1 MSHSRYFCLFAAF
14 LISLTLVHGGL
25 AQTTNTTACGP
36 DHAIIYKRA
45 SDLLNKAEKKL
56 NDKYTAE
63 AKALVKEAN
72 SLFSILVKECSPAQQ
87 ARQLTDKETQQE
99 AINKKLCED
108 ALAQADQLMA
118 SAEDKEKKGEQAE
131 ARGQTDQ
138 AISLQRQA
146 KSEYE
151 RAHVQSIKAE
161 IYALRNQEMV
171 FRFLNK

>member
-1 MSHSRYFCLFAAF
+1 MSLSRYFCLSAAF
-14 LISLTLVHGGL
+14 LASVILVNGGL
-25 AQTTNTTACGP
+25 AQPKTTACGP

-45 SDLLNKAEKKL
+45 SALLDKAEKKL

-72 SLFSILVKECSPAQQ
+72 SLFSILVKECAPAQQ
-87 ARQLTDKETQQE
+87 ARELTEKEAQQE

-118 SAEDKEKKGEQAE
+118 SAADKEKKGQQAE
-131 ARGQTDQ
+131 AQGQTEQ
-138 AISLQRQA
+138 SISCQRQA

-161 IYALRNQEMV
+161 IYALRNQEMI